1 MTAHT
6 RMPPKGRERGCVYRV
21 LDKTIAVY
29 MGTGTRLT
37 VDANGV
43 MDAVH
48 GHVYIGVSPYL
59 ARGTPAQRLARETLT
74 LVDGQTGEYVCE
86 RVVQDY
92 LPVEICLGRVTDLG
106 LHVDMTTQRFTVP
119 NTLYQFEGKRQ
130 VVYVLMDDNQN

>member
-37 VDANGV
+37 VNANGV

-48 GHVYIGVSPYL
+48 GHVYICVQPYL
-59 ARGTPAQRLARETLT
+59 ALGTPVARDTLT

-92 LPVEICLGRVTDLG
+92 LPVEICLGRVVDLG
-106 LHVDMTTQRFTVP
+106 MHVDMTTQRFTVP

-130 VVYVLMDDNQN
+130 VVYVLMDINQDK